1 MKILKFI
8 LLYFAIFTSFI
19 LAAPVDKDK
28 AFEISLSSA
37 TSGFEATI
45 NIDKSV
51 YLYAD
56 KLKFY
61 ANSKEINA
69 FLDFPKITQKDGE
82 NVILNSFK
90 IFIPLGLLYNYADE
104 NLDLFINYQG
114 CSLDGFCYSPLQ
126 SSFKLNL
133 KTSFITPI
141 SLNTPLE
148 NTSNF
153 EILTK
158 SNDEQIADSF
168 NELSAFWVIVSFFGY
183 GLLLSFTPCVLP
195 MLPVLS
201 AIIIAKT
208 SKQKSLKTALLAS
221 LSYVLAM
228 ALTNAIFGV
237 IAASAGSGLNAWLQS
252 NVVIIITSAVFA
264 ILGLLMFL
272 THNFKIPNFLNN
284 FVDEKIKASSGYAG
298 IALMGALSALVL
310 SPCVAAP
317 LAGALLYIANSAD
330 ILLGGLALFFL
341 GLGMGAPLIAL
352 GFGVKILPRPG
363 EWMVKIS
370 QLFGFIMFGFALWM
384 LSRIFDEILIFAGI
398 LCVFAAVI
406 LGAFDKAL
414 SLAQKA
420 FKAFCVVILIFGTG
434 FILLFMFKEFG
445 ADNLNKIS
453 YPSQARM
460 QKIST
465 LAQLNTAIQN
475 SQKPVIAE
483 FWASWCVNCK
493 NFEKEVLSDSE
504 VKNALENFTL
514 IKVDVSKA
522 DNASKELL
530 ENFKLF
536 GPPALIFFENKTQKL
551 KITGEVNKMKFL
563 EILNKF

>member
-1 MKILKFI
+1 MKILKLI

-69 FLDFPKITQKDGE
+69 FLDYPKITQKDGE

-272 THNFKIPNFLNN
+272 AHNFKIPNFLNN

-352 GFGVKILPRPG
+352 GFGVKILPHPG

-370 QLFGFIMFGFALWM
+370 QLFGFIMLGFALWM

-406 LGAFDKAL
+406 LGAFDEAL

-420 FKAFCVVILIFGTG
+420 FKAFCVVILIFGAG
-434 FILLFMFKEFG
+434 FILLFMFKEFE

-453 YPSQARM
+453 YPSQATT

-465 LAQLNTAIQN
+465 LAELNTAIQN

-504 VKNALENFTL
+504 VKNALENFNL

>member
-370 QLFGFIMFGFALWM
+370 QLFGFIMLGFALWM

-406 LGAFDKAL
+406 LGAFDEAL

-420 FKAFCVVILIFGTG
+420 FKAFCVVILIFGAG

-445 ADNLNKIS
+445 SDNLNKIS
-453 YPSQARM
+453 YPSQATT

>member
-69 FLDFPKITQKDGE
+69 FLDYPKITQKDGE

-104 NLDLFINYQG
+104 NLDLLINYQG

-158 SNDEQIADSF
+158 SNDEQIAASF

-370 QLFGFIMFGFALWM
+370 QLFGFIMLGFALWM

-406 LGAFDKAL
+406 LGAFDEAL

-420 FKAFCVVILIFGTG
+420 FKAFCVVILIFGAG

-445 ADNLNKIS
+445 SDNLNKIS

-536 GPPALIFFENKTQKL
+536 GPPALIFYENKTQKL

>member
-8 LLYFAIFTSFI
+8 LLYFAIFASFI

-82 NVILNSFK
+82 NVFLNSFK

-406 LGAFDKAL
+406 LGAFDEAL

-420 FKAFCVVILIFGTG
+420 FKAFCVVILIFGAG

-453 YPSQARM
+453 YPSQARI